1 MHTLD
6 RILQIL
12 ENARLAIG
20 RHFGWRIA
28 RIIDHPPIFSLAR
41 GAATP
46 IDPVSTLFL
55 VVFLDLIGFGMIIPV
70 FPFYA
75 EQVGVAPASVI
86 FFLGLYSLG
95 QLVGAPIWGS
105 LSDRIGRR
113 PVLLITLLANAGA
126 SAMLAFSTTGTML
139 AISRIVAGLA
149 AGNISAAY
157 AYTTDITTDATRPKA
172 LGLLG
177 SAFGMGFI
185 LGPALGGLLAGTNPS
200 DGSGF
205 ARVAYGAAVLSLVA
219 FVLTLFRLPESLPP
233 EKRRASTTKRAG
245 MGTYFA
251 RPVLRDLL
259 VA

>member
-126 SAMLAFSTTGTML
+126 TVLDEPC
-139 AISRIVAGLA
+139 VVD
-149 AGNISAAY
+149 GNL
-157 AYTTDITTDATRPKA
+157 ITARFPYDLPRLVDA
-172 LGLLG
+172 
-177 SAFGMGFI
+177 
-185 LGPALGGLLAGTNPS
+185 
-200 DGSGF
+200 
-205 ARVAYGAAVLSLVA
+205 LV
-219 FVLTLFRLPESLPP
+219 
-233 EKRRASTTKRAG
+233 KQ
-245 MGTYFA
+245 
-251 RPVLRDLL
+251 L
-259 VA
+259 VK